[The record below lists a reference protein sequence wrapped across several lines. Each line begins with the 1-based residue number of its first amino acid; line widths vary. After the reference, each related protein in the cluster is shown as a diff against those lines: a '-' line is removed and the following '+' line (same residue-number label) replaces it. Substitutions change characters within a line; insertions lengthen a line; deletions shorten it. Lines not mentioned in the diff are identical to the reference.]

1 MTKTG
6 DGKVKENDIVMLNIT
21 GGGEQRFKAEHN
33 CIYAKPNLV
42 MEPSLTAEEVVNR
55 VNELF

>member
-1 MTKTG
+1 
-6 DGKVKENDIVMLNIT
+6 MLNIT